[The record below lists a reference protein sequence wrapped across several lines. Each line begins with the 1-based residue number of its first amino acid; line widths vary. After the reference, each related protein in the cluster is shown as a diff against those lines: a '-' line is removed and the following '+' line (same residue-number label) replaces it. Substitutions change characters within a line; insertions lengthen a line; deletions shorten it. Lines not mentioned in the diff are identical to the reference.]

1 MSSALS
7 YHPSAS
13 FHLPS
18 SSYRSPAPY
27 IESSCKPHT
36 HGSYASSMNISSP
49 GKNYVQEKKVPVVP
63 SSLSYSAAAK
73 KAGDVPQVLVLIQLD
88 ETFWHSFLR
97 SPVFAQELQAWHWW
111 VEREVMQ
118 RILRL
123 STRSLQPPPQ
133 RLVFTSTIHRWK
145 VWFLVTCYSIQNC

>member
-13 FHLPS
+13 YHPPS

-27 IESSCKPHT
+27 IETSCKPHT

-49 GKNYVQEKKVPVVP
+49 GKNYVQEKKVPVAP
-63 SSLSYSAAAK
+63 SNLSYSAAAK
-73 KAGDVPQVLVLIQLD
+73 KAGDVPQVLVLVQKKD
-88 ETFWHSFLR
+88 VTFWQSFLR

-123 STRSLQPPPQ
+123 SARSLQPLPQ
-133 RLVFTSTIHRWK
+133 RLAFTSTIHRWK
-145 VWFLVTCYSIQNC
+145 VCFLATCY